1 MKDERVTKGATGAKD
16 DRGRMKES
24 AIRET
29 HPSSFILPPSKFILP
44 PSKNR
49 VPALFKRLKAEG
61 RCGLIAYV
69 TCGDG
74 DTVRIVGEL
83 EAAGADAVELG
94 IPFSDPIADGPV
106 IQAAAQRA
114 LARGTTIRDVFTI
127 AREIRQRSD
136 IPLIAFS
143 YLNPILRYGPEKFAA
158 DAKAV
163 GIDSLLLTDL
173 PPEVSAEVRGALHA
187 EGLGCVFLLA
197 PTSTD
202 ARIRTVNKASDGFV
216 YYVSTTGVT
225 GTRNDLAPALLGRL
239 DEVRAKLRKPV
250 AVGFGI
256 SRHEH
261 YLLLRDHC
269 DAIVVGSAI
278 VRAVAEGRSAG
289 AVVRGILGGA

>member
-1 MKDERVTKGATGAKD
+1 M
-16 DRGRMKES
+16 
-24 AIRET
+24 
-29 HPSSFILPPSKFILP
+29 
-44 PSKNR
+44 NR
-49 VPALFKRLKAEG
+49 VDALFKRLKKEK

-74 DTVRIVGEL
+74 DTVSIIEEL
-83 EAAGADAVELG
+83 EEAGADAIELG

-106 IQAAAQRA
+106 IQLAAQRA
-114 LARGTTIRDVFTI
+114 LAKGTNTRDVF
-127 AREIRQRSD
+127 AMAKAVRERSE

-143 YLNPILRYGPEKFAA
+143 YLNPVLRYGPAA
-158 DAKAV
+158 FSRDAKAA

-173 PPEVSAEVRGALHA
+173 PPESAAELRAAMHA
-187 EGLGCVFLLA
+187 EELGTVFLLA

-202 ARIRTVNKASDGFV
+202 TRIRAIDRASDGFV

-225 GTRNDLAPALLGRL
+225 GTRSDLDPALLTRL
-239 DEVRAKLRKPV
+239 DEVRAKLKHPI

-261 YLLLRDHC
+261 YQMLRERC

-278 VRAVAEGRSAG
+278 VRAIGNGESAG
-289 AVVRGILGGA
+289 AVVRAILG

>member
-1 MKDERVTKGATGAKD
+1 MKAGARVT
-16 DRGRMKES
+16 
-24 AIRET
+24 
-29 HPSSFILPPSKFILP
+29 
-44 PSKNR
+44 
-49 VPALFKRLKAEG
+49 ALFRRLKQEQ

-74 DTVRIVGEL
+74 DTARIVAEL
-83 EAAGADAVELG
+83 EEAGADAIELG

-114 LARGTTIRDVFTI
+114 LANGTRTRDVFSI
-127 AREIRQRSD
+127 ARAIRERSQ

-143 YLNPILRYGPEKFAA
+143 YLNPVMRHGIDAFAR
-158 DAKAV
+158 DAKAA

-173 PPEVSAEVRGALHA
+173 PPEAGKELRDTMHA
-187 EGLGCVFLLA
+187 EGIGTVFLAA

-202 ARIRTVNKASDGFV
+202 TRIRAIDNASDGFV

-225 GTRNDLAPALLGRL
+225 GTRSDLDPALLTRL
-239 DEVRAKLRKPV
+239 DEVRATLRHPI

-256 SRHEH
+256 SKHEH
-261 YLLLRDHC
+261 YTMLRPRC

-278 VRAVAEGRSAG
+278 VRAIGNGESAG
-289 AVVRGILGGA
+289 AVVQAILREE

>member
-1 MKDERVTKGATGAKD
+1 M
-16 DRGRMKES
+16 
-24 AIRET
+24 
-29 HPSSFILPPSKFILP
+29 
-44 PSKNR
+44 NR
-49 VPALFKRLKAEG
+49 VDALFKRLKKEK

-74 DTVRIVGEL
+74 DTVRIIEEL
-83 EAAGADAVELG
+83 EQAGADAIELG

-106 IQAAAQRA
+106 IQLAAQRA
-114 LARGTTIRDVFTI
+114 LANGTNTRDVF
-127 AREIRQRSD
+127 AMAKAVRERSE

-143 YLNPILRYGPEKFAA
+143 YLNPVLRYGAAAFAR

-173 PPEVSAEVRGALHA
+173 PPESGVELRTAMHA
-187 EGLGCVFLLA
+187 EGLGTVFLLA

-202 ARIRTVNKASDGFV
+202 ARIKSIDKASDGFV

-225 GTRNDLAPALLGRL
+225 GTRSDLDPALLTRL
-239 DEVRAKLRKPV
+239 DEVRARLKHPI

-261 YLLLRDHC
+261 YQMLRDRC

-278 VRAVAEGRSAG
+278 VRAIGNGESAG
-289 AVVRGILGGA
+289 AVVRGILGR

>member
-1 MKDERVTKGATGAKD
+1 M
-16 DRGRMKES
+16 
-24 AIRET
+24 
-29 HPSSFILPPSKFILP
+29 
-44 PSKNR
+44 NR
-49 VPALFKRLKAEG
+49 VDQLFKRLKREA

-74 DTVRIVGEL
+74 DTVRIVEEL
-83 EAAGADAVELG
+83 EAAGADAIELG
-94 IPFSDPIADGPV
+94 IPVSDPIADGPV

-114 LARGTTIRDVFTI
+114 LANGTTTRHVFEI
-127 AREIRQRSD
+127 ARAVRQRSE

-143 YLNPILRYGPEKFAA
+143 YLNPILRYGAERFAT
-158 DAKAV
+158 DAKAA

-173 PPEVSAEVRGALHA
+173 PPEVSQDLRNALHA

-202 ARIRTVNKASDGFV
+202 ARIKTVDRASDGFV

-225 GTRNDLAPALLGRL
+225 GARKDLDPALIERL
-239 DEVRAKLRKPV
+239 DEVRARLKRPI

-261 YLLLRDHC
+261 YQLLRGHC

-289 AVVRGILGGA
+289 DVVREVLGR

>member
-1 MKDERVTKGATGAKD
+1 MTA
-16 DRGRMKES
+16 
-24 AIRET
+24 
-29 HPSSFILPPSKFILP
+29 HPSSFSLHPSP
-44 PSKNR
+44 R
-49 VPALFKRLKAEG
+49 VDALFKRLRRES

-74 DTVRIVGEL
+74 DTVRIVEEL
-83 EAAGADAVELG
+83 EAAGADAIELG

-114 LARGTTIRDVFTI
+114 LARGTTTRDVFAI
-127 AREIRQRSD
+127 ARAIRERSE

-143 YLNPILRYGPEKFAA
+143 YLNPVTRYGAEAFAR
-158 DAKAV
+158 DAKAA

-173 PPEVSAEVRGALHA
+173 PPEAGSDVRAAMHA
-187 EGLGCVFLLA
+187 EGIGTIFLLA
-197 PTSTD
+197 PTSTE
-202 ARIRTVNKASDGFV
+202 ARIKIIDKASDGFV

-225 GTRNDLAPALLGRL
+225 GTRSELDPALLVRL
-239 DEVRAKLRKPV
+239 DEVRAKLRHPI

-261 YLLLRDHC
+261 YAMLRERC

-278 VRAVAEGRSAG
+278 VRAIANGQSAG
-289 AVVRGILGGA
+289 DVVRAILNPS